1 MALNL
6 SNFNFVTN
14 TPCKNV
20 PFVGELLYV
29 LNSIVMISSVRACVC
44 VCVKMCRG
52 ISHICPVGQVNR

>member
-1 MALNL
+1 MTLNL

-29 LNSIVMISSVRACVC
+29 LNTIVIISVRACVC
-44 VCVKMCRG
+44 MSKCAEVFP
-52 ISHICPVGQVNR
+52 ISAPLDR